1 MRSKPKLNISKLA
14 VIGFY
19 NWIFL
24 PIGMRWIEKTKYN
37 FSLKKKKKLMKRR
50 LWLKKEDIFLK
61 SKDLPLGWTMGG
73 GETLST

>member
-1 MRSKPKLNISKLA
+1 M
-14 VIGFY
+14 FY

-24 PIGMRWIEKTKYN
+24 PIGMIWIKKTKYN
-37 FSLKKKKKLMKRR
+37 FRLKKKKLMKIR

-61 SKDLPLGWTMGG
+61 SKNLSLGLRMGG